1 MFDIDKMI
9 EQDQRMLDKMLEEN
23 HRRTMKLCRDLD
35 ESTANLRKAVIERR
49 DEFAALG
56 IDIRDFGYDVD

>member
-1 MFDIDKMI
+1 MFDIDKMF
-9 EQDQRMLDKMLEEN
+9 EQDQRMIEEN
-23 HRRTMKLCRDLD
+23 HKRTMKLCRDRD

-49 DEFAALG
+49 AECAALG

>member
-9 EQDQRMLDKMLEEN
+9 LEGDKRIEDL
-23 HRRTMKLCRDLD
+23 HRRNMKLCKDLD
-35 ESTANLRKAVIERR
+35 ESTANLRKLVIEKR
-49 DEFAALG
+49 DEFLALG

>member
-9 EQDQRMLDKMLEEN
+9 EQDQRMLDKMLVEN
-23 HRRTMKLCRDLD
+23 HKRTMKLCRDLD